1 MKLNTKLSLAGRVSI
16 SEPLWN
22 SVELCVSVVKLFS
35 ASTTTE
41 ALRTTEYAQRKM
53 QPAHR
58 PLVLLIC
65 AVVMLMLNTDTNGQ
79 AGFQKSDFGKTAEGQ
94 SVDIYTLTN
103 SRGAEVKITN
113 YGGIVTSLKVPDR
126 TGRLGDVVLGFDD
139 LAAYLKGHPYF
150 GAIIGRY
157 GNRIAKGRF
166 TLNGVEYKLAVN
178 NGANH
183 LHGGVKG
190 FDKVV
195 WNAKPL
201 KVPNGVALELTYL
214 SKDGEEGY
222 PGNLSVKVTYT
233 LTNAN
238 ELKIEYSAT
247 TDKDTVVNL
256 THHSYFNLAGQGE
269 GDILKH
275 SLFLNANRF
284 TPTDEGSIPTGELRS
299 VRNTPFD
306 FLRMTEIGARINDP
320 DQQLQFSKGYDHNF
334 VLNGKIGT
342 MRLGAR
348 VYEAGTGR
356 VMEVWTTEPGI
367 QFYTGNFLDG
377 TLTGKDGKVYN
388 SRYGF
393 CLETQHYPDSPNQSK
408 FPSTV
413 LRKGTRYHT
422 VTVYKFSS
430 RAAK

>member
-1 MKLNTKLSLAGRVSI
+1 MKLNTNLSLT
-16 SEPLWN
+16 LL
-22 SVELCVSVVKLFS
+22 LC
-35 ASTTTE
+35 
-41 ALRTTEYAQRKM
+41 
-53 QPAHR
+53 
-58 PLVLLIC
+58 I
-65 AVVMLMLNTDTNGQ
+65 VMLMLNVDAQGQ
-79 AGFQKSDFGKTAEGQ
+79 AGVQKREFGKTSEGQ
-94 SVDIYTLTN
+94 SVDLYTLTN

-126 TGRLGDVVLGFDD
+126 TGRLGDVVLGFDNLD
-139 LAAYLKGHPYF
+139 AYLKGHPYF
-150 GAIIGRY
+150 GAVIGRY

-166 TLNGVEYKLAVN
+166 KLNGVEYKLAVN

-183 LHGGVKG
+183 LHGGIKG
-190 FDKVV
+190 FDKVI
-195 WNAKPL
+195 WNAKPV
-201 KVPNGVALELTYL
+201 KVTNGAALDLTYL

-256 THHSYFNLAGQGE
+256 THHSYFSLAGQGE

-275 SLFLNANRF
+275 RLFINANRF

-306 FLRMTEIGARINDP
+306 FMRMTFMQMAEIGARINEP
-320 DQQLQFSKGYDHNF
+320 DQQLQFGKGYDHNF
-334 VLNGKIGT
+334 VLNGKMGT
-342 MRLGAR
+342 LRLGAR
-348 VYEAGTGR
+348 VYEAGSGR
-356 VMEVWTTEPGI
+356 VMEVWTTEPGM

-377 TLTGKDGKVYN
+377 TLTGKDGKVYQQH
-388 SRYGF
+388 YGF
-393 CLETQHYPDSPNQSK
+393 CLETQHYPDSPNEPK

-413 LRKGTRYHT
+413 LKKGARYHT
-422 VTVYKFSS
+422 VTVYKFST
-430 RAAK
+430 RAVK

>member
-1 MKLNTKLSLAGRVSI
+1 MKLKTNLLLTFLMCA
-16 SEPLWN
+16 
-22 SVELCVSVVKLFS
+22 
-35 ASTTTE
+35 
-41 ALRTTEYAQRKM
+41 
-53 QPAHR
+53 
-58 PLVLLIC
+58 VLLI
-65 AVVMLMLNTDTNGQ
+65 LNVDAQGQ
-79 AGFQKSDFGKTAEGQ
+79 GGTIKDDFGQTPEGQ
-94 SVDIYTLTN
+94 SVVIYTLTN
-103 SRGAEVKITN
+103 SHGAEVKITN

-126 TGRLGDVVLGFDD
+126 TGRLGDIVLGFDNLD
-139 LAAYLKGHPYF
+139 AYLKGNPYF
-150 GAIIGRY
+150 GATIGRY

-183 LHGGVKG
+183 LHGGIKG

-195 WNAKPL
+195 WNARPL
-201 KVPNGVALELTYL
+201 KIPNGAALELTYL

-247 TDKDTVVNL
+247 TDKDTVLNL
-256 THHSYFNLAGQGE
+256 THHSYFNLAGQGN

-275 SLFLNANRF
+275 TLFMNANRF
-284 TPTDEGSIPTGELRS
+284 TPTDAGSIPTGELKS

-306 FLRMTEIGARINDP
+306 FLRATEIGARINEA
-320 DQQLQFSKGYDHNF
+320 DQQLQFGKGYDHNF
-334 VLNGKIGT
+334 VLNGKSGT

-348 VYEAGTGR
+348 VYEAGSGR
-356 VMEVWTTEPGI
+356 LMEVWTTEPGM

-388 SRYGF
+388 QRYGF
-393 CLETQHYPDSPNQSK
+393 CLETQHFPDSPNEPK
-408 FPSTV
+408 FPSTT
-413 LRKGTRYHT
+413 LRKGARYHT
-422 VTVYKFSS
+422 VTVYKFST
-430 RAAK
+430 RTAK